1 MNTDLKT
8 YVKTSKLGGKLTM
21 QLFFSHLTQEEE
33 LPDTMG
39 QSRIFQQLIRSIGW
53 RTWFSNGKK

>member
-1 MNTDLKT
+1 MNTDLKM

-39 QSRIFQQLIRSIGW
+39 QSRIFQESIRSIG
-53 RTWFSNGKK
+53 